1 MILENTV
8 SGRRGIIDDWMAA
21 DFEPKSTKPKSVQDF
36 YAAFW
41 IKYCLLFFVRIVF
54 RHQHFFL

>member
-36 YAAFW
+36 YAAF
-41 IKYCLLFFVRIVF
+41 
-54 RHQHFFL
+54 